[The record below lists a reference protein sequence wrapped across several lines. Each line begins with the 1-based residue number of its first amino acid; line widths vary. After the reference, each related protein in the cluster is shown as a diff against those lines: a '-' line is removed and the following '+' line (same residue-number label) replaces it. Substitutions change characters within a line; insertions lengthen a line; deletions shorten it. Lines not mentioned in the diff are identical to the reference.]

1 MAFPPPIPYPTQQVA
16 PVPRCSPIYTHDG
29 ICDSTWTPTTTT
41 LDQATPLQREI
52 YDMAERSE
60 DPSHYSNRLRAMQ
73 DTHAVPS
80 ARSPELQQLSCVTC
94 RRRKVK
100 CNRRDPCSNCV
111 KTGIACVFPASAR
124 KFERASK
131 PPKID
136 VIDRLKRLED
146 MVKNIQHPIF
156 PETTSPPMDTAGNG
170 IVTAFEKCPFLDTDP
185 RVARQKHGSPEEF
198 GRLMVDNGCSRYISN
213 RLWASLSDQIDEL
226 HDLLVPSSS
235 HIDEYLS
242 PDNVHYGHQHYDCFL
257 FGFNSVAHTLD
268 NYHPHPEQLVSLWDN
283 YHRNVAPLLMFI
295 HAETIKEVFLKFHVG
310 PKSLDSDSECLLF
323 AVYFSASVSMGTD
336 QCVLELG
343 DTKEAITSHFRFAT
357 EQAFVRAEL
366 TSSKSLMLVQAAV
379 LYLKSLRA
387 LEQMRAVWTMT
398 SIVIRLATGLGLH
411 RDGSAFNLQ
420 PFDVEMRRRLWWS
433 ICILDIQT
441 AEDQGTDPMLHDV
454 LYDTQLPL
462 NINDEEIRPGM
473 KDMPRANA
481 GHTSLTYFLLQCE
494 VALATRRL
502 TYYLP
507 GNPCSALQ
515 TIEERQALLQD
526 LDRRL
531 NERYVRHLDTTNP
544 LHWACSKLVDTAVA
558 KLSLIIYQPL
568 DKTQSIASLPQDIQS
583 RLLLK
588 AVEVIELAHLFQTDI
603 RIVRWKWELQA
614 HTPWYAVAYVLAELC
629 NSRDSWEM
637 ERAWSSVSKIVK
649 DWQVHAFRQNRPL
662 WRPLSRLMM
671 RAASCLDNQKED
683 ATQPGITLDDSVSR
697 KQLSDPVNSI
707 FAADASSY
715 FNQPSDETQPQ
726 NTVTPYFGMIPHMG
740 LEESS
745 EIFGEFDPLHPD
757 LWSCGLPM

>member
-1 MAFPPPIPYPTQQVA
+1 MAFPLPIPDPTQQVA
-16 PVPRCSPIYTHDG
+16 PVPRYSPIYTHDRMS
-29 ICDSTWTPTTTT
+29 DSSTTPTTTT
-41 LDQATPLQREI
+41 RDRVTPLQREI
-52 YDMAERSE
+52 YDMVECGE
-60 DPSHYSNRLRAMQ
+60 DPSHYSNRLRTMQ
-73 DTHAVPS
+73 DTLGVSS
-80 ARSPELQQLSCVTC
+80 AQSPVQQQLSCVTC

-100 CNRRDPCSNCV
+100 CNRRDPCSNCL

-124 KFERASK
+124 KFQRASK

-146 MVKNIQHPIF
+146 MVKNIQHPVF
-156 PETTSPPMDTAGNG
+156 PETTTSPMDTAGNG
-170 IVTAFEKCPFLDTDP
+170 IVTAFEKCPFFDTDP
-185 RVARQKHGSPEEF
+185 RVTRQKHGSPEEF
-198 GRLMVDNGCSRYISN
+198 GRLMVDNGYSRYISN

-235 HIDEYLS
+235 HTDEYLS
-242 PDNVHYGHQHYDCFL
+242 PDNVHHGDQHYDCFL
-257 FGFNSVAHTLD
+257 FGFSSVAHTLA
-268 NYHPHPEQLVSLWDN
+268 NYHPQPKQLSSLWDN
-283 YHRNVAPLLMFI
+283 YHRNVAPLLMI
-295 HAETIKEVFLKFHVG
+295 VHPETLKEVFLGFHVG

-323 AVYFSASVSMGTD
+323 AVYFSASVSMCAD

-343 DTKEAITSHFRFAT
+343 DTKEAMTSHFRFAT
-357 EQAFVRAEL
+357 EQAFVRADL

-387 LEQMRAVWTMT
+387 LEQMRTVWTMT

-420 PFDVEMRRRLWWS
+420 PFEVEMRRRLWWS

-441 AEDQGTDPMLHDV
+441 AEDQGTDPMIHDV
-454 LYDTQLPL
+454 FYDTQLPL

-473 KDMPRANA
+473 KSMPREHAD
-481 GHTSLTYFLLQCE
+481 HTSLTYFLLQCE

-515 TIEERQALLQD
+515 TIEERQALVQD

-531 NERYVRHLDTTNP
+531 HERYVRHLDTTNP

-588 AVEVIELAHLFQTDI
+588 AVEVIELAHLFQLDI
-603 RIVRWKWELQA
+603 RVTRWKWELQA

-629 NSRDSWEM
+629 NSRDSWGM
-637 ERAWSSVSKIVK
+637 ERAWLSVSKIFK

-671 RAASCLDNQKED
+671 RAESCRDNQRED
-683 ATQPGITLDDSVSR
+683 AMQPGITLDDSVCQ
-697 KQLSDPVNSI
+697 KQFSDTVNSI
-707 FAADASSY
+707 FTADACSY
-715 FNQPSDETQPQ
+715 FNPIDETQPQ
-726 NTVTPYFGMIPHMG
+726 NKVTPYFNMIPHMG
-740 LEESS
+740 LGVSS
-745 EIFGEFDPLHPD
+745 EIFDEFDPLQPE
-757 LWSCGLPM
+757 LWSCGLPK